1 MANRL
6 VQFIQIDFSFRLMD
20 IYRPLSLKIIMI
32 KVEKVKK
39 IMDIVLEL
47 FEKVS

>member
-1 MANRL
+1 
-6 VQFIQIDFSFRLMD
+6 MD
-20 IYRPLSLKIIMI
+20 IYSRLNLKIIMI

>member
-1 MANRL
+1 
-6 VQFIQIDFSFRLMD
+6 MD
-20 IYRPLSLKIIMI
+20 IYSRLSLKIIMI

>member
-1 MANRL
+1 
-6 VQFIQIDFSFRLMD
+6 MD
-20 IYRPLSLKIIMI
+20 IYSPLSLKIIMI

>member
-1 MANRL
+1 
-6 VQFIQIDFSFRLMD
+6 MD
-20 IYRPLSLKIIMI
+20 RSCIVTDNIGS

-47 FEKVS
+47 FEKVR